1 MTQDKTKMDVT
12 TKLKQHKIKRYI
24 TWESALLGWLD
35 SPQSYW
41 KNSMRIVINQSNC
54 VTKFNPLFLEQ
65 ITKLIILV
73 GIENNFTTLVG
84 KDLNS

>member
-1 MTQDKTKMDVT
+1 
-12 TKLKQHKIKRYI
+12 
-24 TWESALLGWLD
+24 
-35 SPQSYW
+35 
-41 KNSMRIVINQSNC
+41 MRIVINQSNR